1 VSFPE
6 DGIAAPGGFRCSA
19 EISRRA
25 SPRFNVAIQNAAIQ
39 GRPGTIGPLS
49 GQLAF
54 RLAGRFLLY
63 LSKQL
68 LHVASERETQ
78 LVGRKWQN
86 PSKCKKK
93 ESKILQNEA
102 TKPNIIS
109 KSMRKM
115 GQNEAKRSQLGSA

>member
-25 SPRFNVAIQNAAIQ
+25 SLRFNVAIQNAAIQ

-54 RLAGRFLLY
+54 RLAGRFFLY

-86 PSKCKKK
+86 PSKRKKK
-93 ESKILQNEA
+93 NLKFCK
-102 TKPNIIS
+102 TKPLSPI
-109 KSMRKM
+109 
-115 GQNEAKRSQLGSA
+115 